1 MKMFGNKLF
10 LEIFK
15 LNVIHKLCQ
24 QSLKE
29 VKTDLC
35 KRFNIHLLEN
45 YSKLIIS
52 EDITLSNLYWNMPY
66 ELYRF
71 REGLQ

>member
-1 MKMFGNKLF
+1 MKMFGNELF

-15 LNVIHKLCQ
+15 SNVIHKLCQ

-35 KRFNIHLLEN
+35 KWLNIHLEN

-52 EDITLSNLYWNMPY
+52 EDITLSNLYWNIRVIQIQRGTTMNY
-66 ELYRF
+66 
-71 REGLQ
+71 